1 MIVELKIFFFSN
13 NIYGE
18 LNNQRRVGS
27 KERPVRRQAPQ
38 PPTQKVRR
46 SSVDVLE
53 TSHSESESPR
63 PDQVRPRAP
72 DNRAVNEPSQSL
84 KCPERGPTKAF
95 SLLKALTSYK
105 YKVGASTS
113 GNYETSRRSFT
124 ALPDTNTSHN
134 SKL

>member
-1 MIVELKIFFFSN
+1 MIVELKIFYFSN

-95 SLLKALTSYK
+95 SLLKALTNYK
-105 YKVGASTS
+105 
-113 GNYETSRRSFT
+113 
-124 ALPDTNTSHN
+124 
-134 SKL
+134 

>member
-63 PDQVRPRAP
+63 PDQVRPPAP

-105 YKVGASTS
+105 
-113 GNYETSRRSFT
+113 
-124 ALPDTNTSHN
+124 
-134 SKL
+134 

>member
-1 MIVELKIFFFSN
+1 M
-13 NIYGE
+13 
-18 LNNQRRVGS
+18 GS

-63 PDQVRPRAP
+63 PDQVRPPAP
-72 DNRAVNEPSQSL
+72 DNRAVNEPSQSFAVTGEYR
-84 KCPERGPTKAF
+84 PKAF

-105 YKVGASTS
+105 
-113 GNYETSRRSFT
+113 
-124 ALPDTNTSHN
+124 
-134 SKL
+134 